1 MSSYVPTPHAG
12 AAPAHLS
19 PPPTADPKPY
29 LGSSGLGLPARRWTR
44 CRFAVPP
51 LPQPLPPGTPA
62 SGGAVPDSPGSVR
75 VRTATAPPLRTR
87 RRRGWRRW
95 RGGRVRWRYWRP
107 QHLVWSL
114 GGGPMTLWP
123 FQPLLHAPIV
133 YHPPG
138 GGPSPCFPRGGRG
151 AGPGLAAGPAS
162 PPLRATLG
170 RRLCISRVASSFTRS
185 LSIRSRTARIS
196 KAPSCVRTTGPPTP
210 QTRLFTQQAYMPSSP
225 APPTVS
231 VLEQCR

>member
-1 MSSYVPTPHAG
+1 LAFRF
-12 AAPAHLS
+12 ADKPAVVSRHLPS
-19 PPPTADPKPY
+19 LGPLPRVAQPPTGRLRVPQ
-29 LGSSGLGLPARRWTR
+29 GSCGSGWWWP
-44 CRFAVPP
+44 
-51 LPQPLPPGTPA
+51 
-62 SGGAVPDSPGSVR
+62 
-75 VRTATAPPLRTR
+75 R

-95 RGGRVRWRYWRP
+95 RRGRVRWRYWRP

-196 KAPSCVRTTGPPTP
+196 KAELCSDHGPADATDSPLHTAGVYAFIASPPDGVGPGAMSLTRFSSLPHRNTCPRRSVEPTSRLASPRT
-210 QTRLFTQQAYMPSSP
+210 SP
-225 APPTVS
+225 VPA
-231 VLEQCR
+231 LA